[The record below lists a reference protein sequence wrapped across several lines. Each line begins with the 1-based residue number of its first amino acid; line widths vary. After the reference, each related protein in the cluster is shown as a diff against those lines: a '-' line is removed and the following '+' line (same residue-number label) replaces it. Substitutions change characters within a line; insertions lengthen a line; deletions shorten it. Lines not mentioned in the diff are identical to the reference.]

1 MQKDGGASPVDLI
14 ATLTTA
20 EAPGWSWL
28 PATCA
33 TKGAPRRPRSAPP
46 RTAAAGDE
54 EEMLEPVEGVHCATI
69 IKEKGRSYGISVFN
83 PFHSSWGSGRIPGC
97 KVAGVAADGL
107 AASYGLKVGDNV
119 LSVDG
124 EICTSSTI
132 LYKTLN
138 EQVDGASLLTTLQVV
153 YIMTFVASRRI
164 CSVECVY
171 AGCVNASAGCVY
183 ATGT

>member
-20 EAPGWSWL
+20 EAPGLFWL
-28 PATCA
+28 PATRA

-69 IKEKGRSYGISVFN
+69 IKEKGRSYGLSVFN

-124 EICTSSTI
+124 EKCTSSTI

-138 EQVDGASLLTTLQVV
+138 EQVDGASLLFKWHRSFEGDPLAV
-153 YIMTFVASRRI
+153 RRHLK
-164 CSVECVY
+164 C
-171 AGCVNASAGCVY
+171 GPFM
-183 ATGT
+183 